1 MSKTPVLFSV
11 LLGTLL
17 AASPV
22 RAADSKRELVIL
34 LLVDAMRS
42 DHLGAYGYGK
52 PTSPVMDELA
62 KEGTRYAH
70 AYVNAPWTRPST
82 ASYLTGLNASRHRT
96 ESAKSKLPEN
106 VTTIAQRLAKAG
118 WATAGFTAN
127 GNGGSLAGLQKGFQ
141 KFEDP
146 TMTYTKDAR
155 GVVYNGLPQGPF
167 IVERVLGHLATSHAS
182 KEFLFIFLV
191 DPHDPYGAPPELEEQ
206 FLGKDFKGNVR
217 RKASWEINN
226 DYSAEDRFS
235 MQAIYDAGIR
245 NADIAIG
252 QLVDG
257 LKKQNRWSDTTLF
270 VTADHGEAFG
280 EHGEYLHAH
289 HFYDEILHVPVIA
302 HGSRFKP
309 AVEQR
314 WIQAIDL
321 PKTVLDIAHVKADD
335 LLGQSLLTP
344 QPTDEHIISEYNEF
358 GIHRQAILGD
368 GMKVIWQRPADEPEF
383 MKEVK
388 NKAFFPSVVFD
399 CETVHAFDETSDP
412 GEKKE
417 ILPPLTGKAKALL
430 DELKVFVG
438 APASPACPARPLIP

>member
-1 MSKTPVLFSV
+1 MMKLAVCFSV
-11 LLGTLL
+11 LLASVSAH
-17 AASPV
+17 AAEP
-22 RAADSKRELVIL
+22 KKELVIL

-42 DHLGAYGYGK
+42 DHLGSYGYTK

-62 KEGTRYAH
+62 KNGTRYAH
-70 AYVNAPWTRPST
+70 AFVNAPWTRPST
-82 ASYLTGLNASRHRT
+82 VSYLTGLNASKHRT
-96 ESAKSKLPEN
+96 ESAKTKLPEN
-106 VTTIAQRLAKAG
+106 VTTLAQRLTKAG
-118 WATAGFTAN
+118 WATSGFTAN
-127 GNGGSLAGLQKGFQ
+127 GNGGSLAGLQKGFG

-167 IVERVLGHLATSHAS
+167 IVDRVLGHLGGSKAN
-182 KEFLFIFLV
+182 KEFVFIFLV

-206 FLGKDFKGNVR
+206 FLGKDFKGTIR

-226 DYSAEDRFS
+226 NYPADERFS

-257 LKKQNRWSDTTLF
+257 LKKQGRWESTTMF
-270 VTADHGEAFG
+270 ITADHGEAFG

-309 AVEQR
+309 AVEDR

-321 PKTVLDIAHVKADD
+321 PKTVLDIAGVKADE
-335 LLGQSLLTP
+335 LPGQSLLTASP
-344 QPTDEHIISEYNEF
+344 KPEHIISEYNEF
-358 GIHRQAILGD
+358 GIHRQAILGE
-368 GMKVIWQRPADEPEF
+368 GMKVIWQRPADEAEF

-399 CETVHAFDETSDP
+399 CETVRAFDMVTDP
-412 GEKKE
+412 GEKKD
-417 ILPPLTGKAKALL
+417 ILPPLSGKAESLL
-430 DELKVFVG
+430 SELRQFVG
-438 APASPACPARPLIP
+438 GPSFPACPAKPGTD